1 MVFLWN
7 RFWVNCNVVVCVL
20 NLIGFC
26 IINVVMRDEFLK
38 VLFVFLGVG
47 CLNVYN
53 GKENYELILVL

>member
-1 MVFLWN
+1 
-7 RFWVNCNVVVCVL
+7 
-20 NLIGFC
+20 
-26 IINVVMRDEFLK
+26 MRDEFLK